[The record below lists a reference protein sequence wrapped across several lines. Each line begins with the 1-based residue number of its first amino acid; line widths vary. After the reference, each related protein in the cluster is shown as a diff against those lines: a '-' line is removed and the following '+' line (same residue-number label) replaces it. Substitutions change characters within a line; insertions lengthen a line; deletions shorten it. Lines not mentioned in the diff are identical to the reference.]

1 MTSSIFVQKKHIF
14 SLYFI
19 NNISQKLTK
28 LNQIRTMSS
37 DSDSDSESSKTL
49 EKNQHE
55 INLDDEFSS
64 PTEAFHIDDY
74 VDGKYDDNEYIQS
87 LLKTAD
93 LHILQPDLVKRVFE
107 TKKELGLFHLFF
119 QPSLIESCRFWT
131 ETRMEKRNYGK
142 LSKSSFNSYLGLE
155 IAMSFMHCND
165 IYDYWSS
172 KQFLGSRDIP
182 RVMSRNKF
190 TQIRSCVKLYP
201 TYNHDVAVSDPL
213 WHSRI
218 ILEHFIKNA
227 SNIAVPDGP
236 VAIDENTIRCK
247 GRTKAKTYMKNK
259 PVKFGIRF
267 YALAGWKHT
276 YLHSLWDNGRG
287 NKLKFSPASRYCS
300 VFQDMRQSFDT
311 FITNDP
317 EEIIL
322 PDSASALW
330 SLQIS
335 KMHQVLKSPSGK
347 RVVFMDNYYTR
358 HPFARKIKHLTND
371 EIKVIG
377 TIKLNSLNTYN
388 KTNVVRAIEMM
399 KDVTMGSWLLVQ
411 CFDSKPK
418 RSEKKKKVKLE
429 FKKSTSTAK
438 RRKKMLTKKN
448 LSHHR
453 LLKIRDILCLKTK
466 KL

>member
-1 MTSSIFVQKKHIF
+1 
-14 SLYFI
+14 
-19 NNISQKLTK
+19 
-28 LNQIRTMSS
+28 MSS
-37 DSDSDSESSKTL
+37 DSESDSEHSNSL

-55 INLDDEFSS
+55 ITLDEEFSS
-64 PTEAFHIDDY
+64 STEAYHLDDY
-74 VDGKYDDNEYIQS
+74 VYTKYDNNRYIRS
-87 LLKTAD
+87 LLQSAD
-93 LHILQPDLVKRVFE
+93 LEILQPDLVKRAYQSN
-107 TKKELGLFHLFF
+107 KELGLFHLFL
-119 QPSLIESCRFWT
+119 PPTLIESFRLWT
-131 ETRMEKRNYGK
+131 ERSMLKRNNGN
-142 LSKSSFNSYLGLE
+142 LSVSKFNAYLGLE
-155 IAMSFMHCND
+155 IAMSFMHCNN

-172 KQFLGSRDIP
+172 KRFLGSRDIP
-182 RVMSRNKF
+182 QVMSRNTF
-190 TQIRSCVKLYP
+190 TKIRSSVKLYP
-201 TYNHDVAVSDPL
+201 KYLHDVAANDPL

-218 ILEHFIKNA
+218 ILQHFIKNA
-227 SNIAVPDGP
+227 SKIAVPDGP

-247 GRTKAKTYMKNK
+247 GRTRAKTYMKNK

-267 YALAGWKHT
+267 YAVVGWKYT

-377 TIKLNSLNTYN
+377 TIKLNSLDTYN

-399 KDVTMGSWLLVQ
+399 KDVPMGSWLLVQ
-411 CFDSKPK
+411 CFVVIITIILLVSPK
-418 RSEKKKKVKLE
+418 KRKVQSCP
-429 FKKSTSTAK
+429 F
-438 RRKKMLTKKN
+438 
-448 LSHHR
+448 
-453 LLKIRDILCLKTK
+453 
-466 KL
+466 

>member
-1 MTSSIFVQKKHIF
+1 
-14 SLYFI
+14 
-19 NNISQKLTK
+19 
-28 LNQIRTMSS
+28 
-37 DSDSDSESSKTL
+37 
-49 EKNQHE
+49 
-55 INLDDEFSS
+55 
-64 PTEAFHIDDY
+64 
-74 VDGKYDDNEYIQS
+74 
-87 LLKTAD
+87 
-93 LHILQPDLVKRVFE
+93 
-107 TKKELGLFHLFF
+107 
-119 QPSLIESCRFWT
+119 
-131 ETRMEKRNYGK
+131 
-142 LSKSSFNSYLGLE
+142 
-155 IAMSFMHCND
+155 
-165 IYDYWSS
+165 
-172 KQFLGSRDIP
+172 
-182 RVMSRNKF
+182 
-190 TQIRSCVKLYP
+190 
-201 TYNHDVAVSDPL
+201 
-213 WHSRI
+213 
-218 ILEHFIKNA
+218 
-227 SNIAVPDGP
+227 
-236 VAIDENTIRCK
+236 
-247 GRTKAKTYMKNK
+247 MKNK

-322 PDSASALW
+322 PDLASALW

-335 KMHQVLKSPSGK
+335 KMHQVLKSPSG
-347 RVVFMDNYYTR
+347 VFMDNYYTR

-377 TIKLNSLNTYN
+377 TIKLNSLDTYN

-399 KDVTMGSWLLVQ
+399 NDVPMGSWILVQ

-429 FKKSTSTAK
+429 SKKSTSAAK
-438 RRKKMLTKKN
+438 RRKKMMTQKN

-453 LLKIRDILCLKTK
+453 LLRTQVILCLKTK